1 MHVKS
6 RKRRIKEEL
15 PKKGG
20 GPLPPPPPLR
30 SPPAPPPRHLRR
42 VPRTTAMPPSRSSEA
57 PWSMSPSCPNYFP
70 FLLPADPSMEYPS
83 PLLLLLLST
92 YPFLPMQQ
100 PLRPQKRVQKRVEF
114 SSRLAPSLSATTLL
128 LYKLFLLSCIYR
140 RTTTTTAVTESIC
153 KHNSAQLSSCPAQQ

>member
-1 MHVKS
+1 MKS

-15 PKKGG
+15 PKRGG
-20 GPLPPPPPLR
+20 GPLLPPPLPT
-30 SPPAPPPRHLRR
+30 PPAPPPRHLRR

-70 FLLPADPSMEYPS
+70 FPLPADPSMEYPS

-100 PLRPQKRVQKRVEF
+100 PLQPQKKVQKRVEF
-114 SSRLAPSLSATTLL
+114 SSRLPPSSSATTLL

-140 RTTTTTAVTESIC
+140 TTTTIAIKTVTESIC
-153 KHNSAQLSSCPAQQ
+153 KTQLLCL

>member
-30 SPPAPPPRHLRR
+30 SPPAPPPRHFRR
-42 VPRTTAMPPSRSSEA
+42 VPRTTAVPPSRSSEA
-57 PWSMSPSCPNYFP
+57 PWSISLSCPNYFP
-70 FLLPADPSMEYPS
+70 FPLPADPSMEYPS
-83 PLLLLLLST
+83 PLLLLLST

-100 PLRPQKRVQKRVEF
+100 PLRPQKRVQKRAEF
-114 SSRLAPSLSATTLL
+114 SSRLA
-128 LYKLFLLSCIYR
+128 
-140 RTTTTTAVTESIC
+140 
-153 KHNSAQLSSCPAQQ
+153 LSSSGDHSTLVQAFSSFLHLQNNNNNNNSKNNSN

>member
-15 PKKGG
+15 PKRGG
-20 GPLPPPPPLR
+20 GPLPPPPLP
-30 SPPAPPPRHLRR
+30 SPPPRHLRR
-42 VPRTTAMPPSRSSEA
+42 VPRTTAIPPSRSSEA

-70 FLLPADPSMEYPS
+70 FPLPADPSMEYPS

-100 PLRPQKRVQKRVEF
+100 PLRPQKKVQKRVEF
-114 SSRLAPSLSATTLL
+114 SNRLPPSSSATTLL
-128 LYKLFLLSCIYR
+128 LYKLFLLSCIY
-140 RTTTTTAVTESIC
+140 TTTTTAITTVTESIC
-153 KHNSAQLSSCPAQQ
+153 KTQLLYL